1 MTSLDEDHQD
11 AFTKSEM
18 HLIEM
23 LEEESKPLLPTWG
36 YILVFTLPALLCFT
50 ALTQLT
56 DFDIVFSAVIALA
69 VMNGSINSIIA
80 ILTIRL
86 DGHSQEALDH
96 LDAIMGE
103 MEKFEDTLENA
114 NTMVSSFTG
123 DLEEA
128 KSMFTKIGVDL
139 TELDLE
145 PIADVVEKL
154 KENKSGL
161 NSVLDNLRDVD
172 VEAYITQAK
181 GIDWKALLDAAEEVM
196 GFIKSKSNITEIKTI
211 KPPTFD
217 TFTPDEDDE
226 FWEDDEETLDDEEE
240 FVFEEPTPT
249 LTLTPPKRKKRLD
262 LTPPRRG

>member
-1 MTSLDEDHQD
+1 MTILDETPSIDISSRESLMVD
-11 AFTKSEM
+11 F
-18 HLIEM
+18 
-23 LEEESKPLLPTWG
+23 LEDEAKPFLPSWG
-36 YILVFTLPALLCFT
+36 YILVFIMPAVITF
-50 ALTQLT
+50 AGLTQVAE
-56 DFDIVFSAVIALA
+56 FDLVFSAVIALA

-172 VEAYITQAK
+172 VEAYIKQAK

-211 KPPTFD
+211 KAPTFD
-217 TFTPDEDDE
+217 TFEPEEDE
-226 FWEDDEETLDDEEE
+226 FWEDDDETLDDEEE
-240 FVFEEPTPT
+240 FEFEEPAPT
-249 LTLTPPKRKKRLD
+249 LTLTPPKRTKRLD
-262 LTPPRRG
+262 LTPPKRN

>member
-1 MTSLDEDHQD
+1 MTILDETPSID
-11 AFTKSEM
+11 FTPGET
-18 HLIEM
+18 HLM
-23 LEEESKPLLPTWG
+23 DLYEEPAKPFLPTWG
-36 YILVFTLPALLCFT
+36 YIFFFFVPAVITFVG
-50 ALTQLT
+50 LTQVANFEL
-56 DFDIVFSAVIALA
+56 VFSAVIALA

-172 VEAYITQAK
+172 VEAYIKQAK

-211 KPPTFD
+211 KAPTFD
-217 TFTPDEDDE
+217 TFQPQEDE
-226 FWEDDEETLDDEEE
+226 FWEDDDETLDDEEE
-240 FVFEEPTPT
+240 FEFEEPTPT
-249 LTLTPPKRKKRLD
+249 LTLTPPKRTKRLD
-262 LTPPRRG
+262 LTPPKRN